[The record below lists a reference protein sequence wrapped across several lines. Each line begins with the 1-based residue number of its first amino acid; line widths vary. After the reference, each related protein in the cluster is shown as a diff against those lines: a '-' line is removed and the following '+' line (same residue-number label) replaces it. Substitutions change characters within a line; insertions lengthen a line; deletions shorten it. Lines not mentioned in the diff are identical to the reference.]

1 MPNLKLEF
9 TAKEWL
15 DKNEFGDIDSA
26 VDLIIEYA
34 PDHGFPDNTDGESIL
49 FEEATYTP
57 QGNVVLNFSYETV
70 EDEDIDEDEEDDSQD
85 PDGSEGEDL

>member
-15 DKNEFGDIDSA
+15 DKNEFSDIDSA
-26 VDLIIEYA
+26 VDHIIEYA
-34 PDHGFPDNTDGESIL
+34 PDFGFPDNTDIESID
-49 FEEATYTP
+49 FQKVTYTP
-57 QGNVVLNFSYETV
+57 TGNAVLSFTYETV
-70 EDEDIDEDEEDDSQD
+70 EDEDDSQD